1 MILPSK
7 KVHRG
12 VQLPGCIFYGT
23 RNYKRVLK
31 NVADQISSL
40 PEIGFAHLVPLLNF
54 NTKQT
59 IYIQVYTFVQVPC
72 IVRFR

>member
-40 PEIGFAHLVPLLNF
+40 PEIGFAHLVLCWRPRSSE
-54 NTKQT
+54 Q
-59 IYIQVYTFVQVPC
+59 IC
-72 IVRFR
+72 ITEVMINI